1 MSRQRHPDTEELA
14 RHQAGLI
21 GGFRG
26 RRLAAHL
33 ADCTR
38 CASLSEQLAAVGP
51 VLASV
56 PATPMPDAVERQ
68 ITAAI
73 AAEAATRQAATQ
85 PGATQQAATQQAA
98 TEQAEGRQAAARPAG
113 PRRPR
118 THGFRPAMA
127 AISAAA
133 CLLLAGLGYLLSQ
146 TGSPT
151 SSSATSTAAAAAP
164 QHAASGAL
172 GVTGGAGAAS
182 APSTRM
188 NANAQGAS
196 FAVTVSGTSYQKA
209 TLGTQVLGVLDGKV
223 SKSPATYP
231 TAGNGSASGSAA
243 GSSPSPALEG
253 CVLHLT
259 GNARPRLVDRA
270 TYAGER
276 AYVIVVANRV
286 LVVGLGCTASHP
298 DLITSAALPQ

>member
-1 MSRQRHPDTEELA
+1 
-14 RHQAGLI
+14 
-21 GGFRG
+21 
-26 RRLAAHL
+26 
-33 ADCTR
+33 
-38 CASLSEQLAAVGP
+38 
-51 VLASV
+51 
-56 PATPMPDAVERQ
+56 MPDAVERQ

-85 PGATQQAATQQAA
+85 PGATQQAATEQAA
-98 TEQAEGRQAAARPAG
+98 TEQAGDRQAAARPAG

-127 AISAAA
+127 AIPAAA

-151 SSSATSTAAAAAP
+151 SSSAATPVSAAAP
-164 QHAASGAL
+164 HQHAAAGTIGAA
-172 GVTGGAGAAS
+172 GVAS
-182 APSTRM
+182 APSTRLGPQSS
-188 NANAQGAS
+188 ALAP
-196 FAVTVSGTSYQKA
+196 FAVTASGTSYQKA
-209 TLGTQVLGVLDGKV
+209 TLGTQVLGVLDGKA
-223 SKSPATYP
+223 SKSPATYSNS
-231 TAGNGSASGSAA
+231 TAGNGSASSSAA
-243 GSSPSPALEG
+243 GSSPSSALEG

-276 AYVIVVANRV
+276 AYVIVVAKRV

>member
-33 ADCTR
+33 AGCTR

-85 PGATQQAATQQAA
+85 PGATQQAAT
-98 TEQAEGRQAAARPAG
+98 EQAGERQAAARPAG

-127 AISAAA
+127 AIPAAA

-146 TGSPT
+146 TGSST
-151 SSSATSTAAAAAP
+151 SSSATGTAGASAP
-164 QHAASGAL
+164 LHAASRAAGA
-172 GVTGGAGAAS
+172 AGAAS
-182 APSTRM
+182 APSMGLRP
-188 NANAQGAS
+188 QSSGLGAP
-196 FAVTVSGTSYQKA
+196 FAVIASGTSYQKA
-209 TLGTQVLGVLDGKV
+209 TLGTQVLGVLDGKA
-223 SKSPATYP
+223 SKSPATYSNS
-231 TAGNGSASGSAA
+231 TAGNGSASSSAA
-243 GSSPSPALEG
+243 GSSPSPALKG

>member
-33 ADCTR
+33 AGCTR

-85 PGATQQAATQQAA
+85 PGATQQAAT
-98 TEQAEGRQAAARPAG
+98 EQVGERQAAARPAG

-127 AISAAA
+127 AIPAAA

-146 TGSPT
+146 TGSSS
-151 SSSATSTAAAAAP
+151 SSSATGTAAAPLHATAGAA
-164 QHAASGAL
+164 GA
-172 GVTGGAGAAS
+172 AGAAS
-182 APSTRM
+182 APSMGLRP
-188 NANAQGAS
+188 QSSGLGAP
-196 FAVTVSGTSYQKA
+196 FAVIASGTSYQKA
-209 TLGTQVLGVLDGKV
+209 TLGTQVLGVLDGKA
-223 SKSPATYP
+223 SKSPATYSNS
-231 TAGNGSASGSAA
+231 TAGNGSASSSAA
-243 GSSPSPALEG
+243 GSSPSPALKG

>member
-33 ADCTR
+33 AGCTR

-73 AAEAATRQAATQ
+73 AAEAATRQAATR
-85 PGATQQAATQQAA
+85 QAATQQAA
-98 TEQAEGRQAAARPAG
+98 TEQAEGRQAAARPPG

-118 THGFRPAMA
+118 THGFRPAIA
-127 AISAAA
+127 AIPVAA

-146 TGSPT
+146 TGSST
-151 SSSATSTAAAAAP
+151 SSSPTSAVSAAAP
-164 QHAASGAL
+164 QHAAAGGTGA
-172 GVTGGAGAAS
+172 AGAAS
-182 APSTRM
+182 APSMRLGPQSS
-188 NANAQGAS
+188 ALAP
-196 FAVTVSGTSYQKA
+196 FAVTASGTSYQKA

-223 SKSPATYP
+223 SKSPAAYS
-231 TAGNGSASGSAA
+231 TAGNGSASSSAA
-243 GSSPSPALEG
+243 GSSPPPALVG

-259 GNARPRLVDRA
+259 GNVRPRLVDRA